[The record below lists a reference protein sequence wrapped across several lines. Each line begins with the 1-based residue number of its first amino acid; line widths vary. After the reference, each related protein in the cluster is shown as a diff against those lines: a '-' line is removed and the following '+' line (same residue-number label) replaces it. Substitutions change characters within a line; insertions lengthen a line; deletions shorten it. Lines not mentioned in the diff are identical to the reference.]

1 MNITTYVVVDENNQY
16 ASEEHDTMQE
26 AINDATQRGNAAVVE
41 LQYEFT
47 DSELVW
53 TPNGGNVWPVTS

>member
-1 MNITTYVVVDENNQY
+1 MSITTYVVVDENNQY
-16 ASEEHDTMQE
+16 VSEEHDTMQE
-26 AINDATQRGNAAVVE
+26 AINGAEEHGNAAVVE

-53 TPNGGNVWPVTS
+53 TPNGGNVWPVTP